1 MKKLILLTNLFL
13 FLFIILSAQETCVKG
28 IWILDNIELSDFAD
42 PEHAFGEEASF
53 FAYFLDK
60 TNKLD
65 LSNPHLA
72 MNVGGDEHLFD
83 VKIENS
89 ELLLSFSNT
98 VYIKKNEGLVETKS
112 SMGETSFKIKQDA
125 NKLILFRKNQTFFER
140 YTFIV
145 AN

>member
-13 FLFIILSAQETCVKG
+13 FLFIILSAQETSVKG

-98 VYIKKNEGLVETKS
+98 VYIKKNEGLV
-112 SMGETSFKIKQDA
+112 
-125 NKLILFRKNQTFFER
+125 
-140 YTFIV
+140 
-145 AN
+145 